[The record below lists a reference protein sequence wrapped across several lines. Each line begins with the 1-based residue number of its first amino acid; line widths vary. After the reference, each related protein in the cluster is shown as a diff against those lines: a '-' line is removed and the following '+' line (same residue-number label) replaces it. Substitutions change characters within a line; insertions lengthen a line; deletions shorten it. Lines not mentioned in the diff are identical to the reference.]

1 MLQVDEKLDDSFL
14 EEVGAFLED
23 VGIFSAANGSGIV
36 LVCPCTFLGSENSS
50 MPQCLRMLFVAP
62 ESLPL
67 SQSGVTAAVA
77 TMAPQLQLHIATL
90 HCALLCLIYRSA
102 DRTFYNVTPK
112 P

>member
-1 MLQVDEKLDDSFL
+1 MSEFFQQQM
-14 EEVGAFLED
+14 
-23 VGIFSAANGSGIV
+23 AAASSLYV
-36 LVCPCTFLGSENSS
+36 LVLFLGSENSS

>member
-1 MLQVDEKLDDSFL
+1 MSLYFFL
-14 EEVGAFLED
+14 
-23 VGIFSAANGSGIV
+23 AAVKTVKI
-36 LVCPCTFLGSENSS
+36 PA
-50 MPQCLRMLFVAP
+50 CLRMLFVAP

-90 HCALLCLIYRSA
+90 HCAHLCTAVFDLSLCRWNVL
-102 DRTFYNVTPK
+102 RLVTPK